1 MAEGPQKR
9 TKEGDSMDDA
19 AIIGLY
25 WERSEGAIETT
36 QEKYGARCFCLAWNI
51 LRSDA
56 DSEECVNDTWLRA
69 WDAMP
74 PEWPEKLGAFL
85 GRITRNLAL
94 DRLKKRESQKRG
106 GGRLELA
113 LSELEECVPSGDDPA
128 RRADELTLRELL
140 DRFLA
145 SLGEDARLI
154 FLRRYWYMLSVEEVA
169 RSLGASRSK
178 VKSSLLRS
186 REKLRAM
193 LEKEGFTL

>member
-1 MAEGPQKR
+1 ME
-9 TKEGDSMDDA
+9 DA
-19 AIIGLY
+19 AIIALY
-25 WERSEGAIETT
+25 WERSESAVEST
-36 QEKYGARCFCLAWNI
+36 QEKYGARCRGIAWNI

-74 PEWPEKLGAFL
+74 PERPTRLGAFL

-94 DRLKKRESQKRG
+94 DRLKKRGSRKRG

-113 LSELEECVPSGDDPA
+113 LSELEECLPSGGDP
-128 RRADELTLRELL
+128 ADELALRELL

-145 SLGEDARLI
+145 SLNEDARVI

-169 RSLGASRSK
+169 RGLGASRSK
-178 VKSSLLRS
+178 VKSSLMRS
-186 REKLRAM
+186 REKLREL
-193 LEKEGFTL
+193 LE

>member
-1 MAEGPQKR
+1 
-9 TKEGDSMDDA
+9 MDDA
-19 AIIGLY
+19 AIIALY
-25 WERSEGAIETT
+25 WERSESAVGST
-36 QEKYGARCFCLAWNI
+36 QEKYGARCRGIAWNI

-85 GRITRNLAL
+85 GRITRNLSL
-94 DRLKKRESQKRG
+94 DRLKLRDSQRRG
-106 GGRLELA
+106 GGRFELA
-113 LSELEECVPSGDDPA
+113 LSELEECVPSGGDP
-128 RRADELTLRELL
+128 ADELALRELL

-145 SLGEDARLI
+145 SLSDDARVI

-169 RSLGASRSK
+169 RGMGASRSK
-178 VKSSLLRS
+178 VKSSLMRS

-193 LEKEGFTL
+193 LEKEGIAL

>member
-1 MAEGPQKR
+1 ME
-9 TKEGDSMDDA
+9 DA
-19 AIIGLY
+19 AIIELY
-25 WERSEGAIETT
+25 WARSESAIGST
-36 QEKYGARCFCLAWNI
+36 QEKYGGRCRGIAWNI
-51 LRSDA
+51 LRSDS

-74 PEWPEKLGAFL
+74 PERPAKLGAFL

-94 DRLKKRESQKRG
+94 DRLKKRDSQKRG
-106 GGRLELA
+106 GGRLPLA

-128 RRADELTLRELL
+128 RCVDELALRELL

-145 SLGEDARLI
+145 SLNEDARVI

-169 RSLGASRSK
+169 RGIGVSRSK

-186 REKLRAM
+186 REKLREL
-193 LEKEGFTL
+193 LEKEGIAL

>member
-1 MAEGPQKR
+1 
-9 TKEGDSMDDA
+9 MDDA
-19 AIIGLY
+19 AIIELY
-25 WERSEGAIETT
+25 WARSERAIERT
-36 QEKYGARCFCLAWNI
+36 QEKYGARCRATAWNI
-51 LRSDA
+51 LRSHA

-106 GGRLELA
+106 GGRFELA
-113 LSELEECVPSGDDPA
+113 LSELAECLPSGGDP
-128 RRADELTLRELL
+128 ADELALRELL

-145 SLGEDARLI
+145 SLSEDARVI
-154 FLRRYWYMLSVEEVA
+154 FLRRYWYMLSVEEIA
-169 RSLGASRSK
+169 RGLGASRSK
-178 VKSSLLRS
+178 VKSSLMRS

-193 LEKEGFTL
+193 LEKEGITL